1 MRKAFSFYVL
11 LSFALLETL
20 LLQSAVLVN
29 GLAHPITAPPALATT
44 AYGGSFGSNENDPQA
59 RNTWVSACDVSSYC
73 MLIPLLLFSIG
84 NLLNQ

>member
-29 GLAHPITAPPALATT
+29 GLAHPITAPPALPTT
-44 AYGGSFGSNENDPQA
+44 AYGGSFGSNENGPQA

-73 MLIPLLLFSIG
+73 M
-84 NLLNQ
+84 